1 MFSFSHKCLSCQT
14 FYDLLPD
21 IANHNESHCH
31 RRDVRGNPL
40 NECIH
45 FQLVFIST
53 LILTSH
59 GYKWRDSVLIR
70 NINANFWYTLV
81 VKYQL
86 LSEIQTC
93 ANYYEQC
100 QRYFISELM
109 ICFVLSQNR
118 IPYLYSD
125 HELFGSFVIITW
137 INRSYRLNN
146 RSCVQNK

>member
-1 MFSFSHKCLSCQT
+1 MSDILWSASWYFQSQRKPLSSKGCSW
-14 FYDLLPD
+14 
-21 IANHNESHCH
+21 ESMKWM
-31 RRDVRGNPL
+31 
-40 NECIH
+40 H